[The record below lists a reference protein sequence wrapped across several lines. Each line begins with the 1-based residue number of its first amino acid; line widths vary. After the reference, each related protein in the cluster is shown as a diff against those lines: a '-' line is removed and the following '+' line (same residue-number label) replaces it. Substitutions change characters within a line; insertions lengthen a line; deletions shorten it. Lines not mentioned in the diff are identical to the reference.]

1 MCFSFAGN
9 RKRQP
14 AEKETM
20 VFLAKLAQRD
30 KQPEIMDQPGLEFTQ
45 HQAALREL
53 ARINWISAS
62 DAILWKPIHRLALEK
77 SDRPMRVLDLATGG
91 GDVPIRLHARARR
104 GGVPITFAGADLSPN
119 AIEFAR
125 QQASQSNAGV
135 EFFRLDALNAPLP
148 TDYDVITCSLFLHH
162 LETDQAVDL
171 LRRMG
176 QAARLMVLINDLI
189 RSRLGYV
196 LAYVGTRVL
205 TRSDIVRY
213 DGPQS
218 VRAAFTI
225 PEAQRLAERA
235 GLQNATISWHWP
247 FRFLLCWRRS

>member
-1 MCFSFAGN
+1 M
-9 RKRQP
+9 
-14 AEKETM
+14 M
-20 VFLAKLAQRD
+20 IFLSELAQRH
-30 KQPEIMDQPGLEFTQ
+30 KQPEIMDYPGLEIIQ
-45 HQAALREL
+45 HQKALRGL

-62 DAILWKPIHRLALEK
+62 NAILWKPIHRLALEK
-77 SDRPMRVLDLATGG
+77 SDRPIRVLDLATGG
-91 GDVPIRLHARARR
+91 GDVPIRLDRRARR
-104 GGVPITFAGADLSPN
+104 AGVSITFAGADVSPT
-119 AIEFAR
+119 AIDFAR
-125 QQASQSNAGV
+125 QQARQNNARV
-135 EFFRLDALNAPLP
+135 DFFQLDALNTPLP

-196 LAYVGTRVL
+196 LAYLGTRVL

-225 PEAQRLAERA
+225 PEAQQLAEQA
-235 GLQNATISWHWP
+235 GLQSAAISRHWP
-247 FRFLLCWRRS
+247 FRFLLRWRR